1 MGPEIVVITIGYFSD
16 IRPGLET
23 GLNRT
28 GDGEPGKREIGSGWQ
43 RKIRII
49 TALCSRIGQDKTQSQ
64 TD

>member
-1 MGPEIVVITIGYFSD
+1 MGPEIVVITVGYFSD

-43 RKIRII
+43 REMRII
-49 TALCSRIGQDKTQSQ
+49 TVLCSRIGQDKMQSQ

>member
-28 GDGEPGKREIGSGWQ
+28 GDGEPGKRETGSGWQ
-43 RKIRII
+43 REMSII